1 MINFYYE
8 TDIEHLNEPKLMDW
22 LNVVA
27 RSEDKNIG
35 EISYIFCDDEYLLEI
50 NKKFLDHDTYTDIIS
65 FDDTIGNLLNGDIF
79 ISHERVVDN
88 AKNYDVSIEE
98 ELRRVMVHGLLHFCG
113 FKDKTEKEASLMRQ
127 KEDEKLRMFHVEHPK
142 L

>member
-8 TDIEHLNEPKLMDW
+8 TGIEHLNEPKLMDW
-22 LNVVA
+22 LSVVA

-35 EISYIFCDDEYLLEI
+35 EVSYIFCDDEYLLEI
-50 NKKFLDHDTYTDIIS
+50 NKKFLNHDTYTDIIS

-88 AKNYDVSIEE
+88 AKKYDVSIEE

-113 FKDKTEKEASLMRQ
+113 FKDKTDKEASVMRQ

>member
-35 EISYIFCDDEYLLEI
+35 EISYIFCDDKYLLEI

-79 ISHERVVDN
+79 ISHERVADN

-113 FKDKTEKEASLMRQ
+113 FKDKTDKEASLMRQ

>member
-8 TDIEHLNEPKLMDW
+8 TVVGHLNEPKLMGW
-22 LNVVA
+22 LNAVA
-27 RSEDKNIG
+27 SSEDTSIG

-50 NKKFLDHDTYTDIIS
+50 NKKFLNHHTYTDIIS

-88 AKNYDVSIEE
+88 AKNYDVSVEE
-98 ELRRVMVHGLLHFCG
+98 ELRRVMVHGLLHLCG
-113 FKDKTEKEASLMRQ
+113 FKDKTDKEASLMRQ